1 MSFTAE
7 EISTAGKAALD
18 FYQKNELTDN
28 YNTERPLLNMLRK
41 AQKTFPG
48 GKQYVTEQIRKSNSS
63 NFQWYRGSQVVTYNK
78 RKNIEQ
84 SQYEWGSAHDG
95 FALDEDRLA
104 QNGIMIHEGKGGN
117 ASKAEAIQL
126 TNLLDEE
133 IDALNAGFDEKFDQ
147 ALHLDGTQAT
157 DAIVGL
163 DAIIASAPTTGTV
176 GGINSATNPWWRNHA
191 ATGLTTTT
199 TTGTIWDSMVTA
211 WRACI
216 RNGGRPDAI
225 IVGST
230 FLDGFRQFM
239 MKTHGRIE
247 YGPMTVKSVEGGTG
261 HKEGVATGLYFNGIE
276 LEWDPGFEDLDSLYA
291 PAIPWVKRCYFIN
304 SKYFRL
310 RPMEG
315 QDMVTRKPP
324 RAYDKYEYYWGLTW
338 KGAVTCNRRNAHAF
352 LSLA

>member
-28 YNTERPLLNMLRK
+28 YNIERPLLKALRK

-48 GKQYVTEQIRKSNSS
+48 GKQYVVEQIRKSNSS

-84 SQYEWGSAHDG
+84 SQFEWCSAHDG

-104 QNGIMIHEGKGGN
+104 QNGITISEGKAGN
-117 ASKAEAIQL
+117 ATHAEAVQL

-133 IDALNAGFDEKFDQ
+133 IDALKLGFDEKFDQ
-147 ALHLDGTQAT
+147 ALWLDGTQAT
-157 DAIVGL
+157 DAIVGV
-163 DAIIASAPTTGTV
+163 DAIISSAPTTGTV
-176 GGINSATNPWWRNHA
+176 GGINAATNPWWRNHA

-199 TTGTIWDSMVTA
+199 TTGTVWDSMVTA
-211 WRACI
+211 SRACI
-216 RNGGRPDAI
+216 RNGGMYDKI
-225 IVGST
+225 IAGSS
-230 FLDGFRQFM
+230 FIDGFRQFM
-239 MKTHGRIE
+239 MKTFGRID
-247 YGPMTVKSVEGGTG
+247 YGPMVVKTLEGGTG
-261 HKEGVATGLYFNGIE
+261 HKQGVATGLFFNGVEIE
-276 LEWDPGFEDLDSLYA
+276 WNPGFEDLDSLYA

-304 SKYFRL
+304 TRHLRL

-338 KGAVTCNRRNAHAF
+338 KGAVSSNRRNAHAF